1 VLNIILALA
10 VAILFCSVGIYH
22 VLNKRRKS
30 EELEYVMLSYG
41 CSWIVIGVSYLCVAA
56 GQLTFDLHHPLA
68 SQNFFYL
75 TYIIPLSVIIPY
87 YYFASYMI
95 WGNRVLSR
103 RLLILGVVLFVV
115 GTGMVLS
122 IPLVELK
129 LSWIHTWDFASKAFN
144 IYFFLVGSLPALVS
158 LGAFMFYLYPES
170 DSRLVRYR
178 IAMISAA
185 FFLVVM
191 AWSILVVR
199 TAPSMIISRV
209 MSLTAGVLAQVAYFP
224 PVLILKH
231 LEQPPDD
238 SRLGKRPDGKQ

>member
-10 VAILFCSVGIYH
+10 VAILFCSVGIFN
-22 VLNKRRKS
+22 VLNRRRKS
-30 EELEYVMLSYG
+30 EELRHVMLSYG
-41 CSWIVIGVSYLCVAA
+41 FSWIVIGVSYLCVAA

-68 SQNFFYL
+68 SRDFFYL

-95 WGNRVLSR
+95 WGNRVLSK
-103 RLLILGVVLFVV
+103 RLLILGVILFAL

-122 IPLVELK
+122 IPLTELK
-129 LSWIHTWDFASKAFN
+129 LGWMNTWDFTSKTFN
-144 IYFFLVGSLPALVS
+144 VYFFLVGSLPALVS
-158 LGAFMFYLYPES
+158 LAAFMFYLYPES

-178 IAMISAA
+178 IAMISMA

-199 TAPSMIISRV
+199 SAPSMIASRA
-209 MSLTAGVLAQVAYFP
+209 MSLTAGILAQVAYFP
-224 PVLILKH
+224 PVYILRR
-231 LEQPPDD
+231 LE
-238 SRLGKRPDGKQ
+238 